1 MSELQLY
8 NTLTRTKQ
16 RFAPLEG
23 REVRMYTC
31 GPTVYGHA
39 HLGNM
44 RSYVVADLIKRTLS
58 WFGWEIRQ
66 VINITDVGHPAGDR
80 DDGEDKM
87 ELAARTQQASASE
100 IAEKWTRVFK
110 TDVKKLNV
118 LEPAAWCKATD
129 HIQEQ
134 IEMIQLLEEKGFAYA
149 THDGIYFDTVQDPQ
163 YGALARLHLDAQ
175 RTQERIEAAAHKRSP
190 ADFALWKR
198 SPGEGVKRQMEWD
211 SPWGVGF
218 PGWHI
223 ECSAMSSKYLGVQ
236 FDIHTGGIDH
246 IPVHHTNEIA
256 QSENAWGVRPWVQ
269 FWMHNGWL
277 LFDAKKMS
285 KSEGGI
291 VTVDDLEAA
300 GIEPLAFRY
309 FLLSGHYRQQMS
321 YSDDA
326 IEGARSSYQRLVRHA
341 VELRA
346 SGESAGVEHVEG
358 YRGRFRDALA
368 DDLNTP
374 QALAVVWEA
383 LRSAELGPK
392 EKWALLEDFDRV
404 LGLGLSEAQLDVPD
418 VDEDVKRLIEERE
431 RAREEK
437 NWARADEI
445 RDQLLERGIVLEDKA
460 GGTRWRRG

>member
-1 MSELQLY
+1 
-8 NTLTRTKQ
+8 
-16 RFAPLEG
+16 
-23 REVRMYTC
+23 
-31 GPTVYGHA
+31 
-39 HLGNM
+39 
-44 RSYVVADLIKRTLS
+44 
-58 WFGWEIRQ
+58 
-66 VINITDVGHPAGDR
+66 
-80 DDGEDKM
+80 
-87 ELAARTQQASASE
+87 
-100 IAEKWTRVFK
+100 
-110 TDVKKLNV
+110 
-118 LEPAAWCKATD
+118 
-129 HIQEQ
+129 
-134 IEMIQLLEEKGFAYA
+134 
-149 THDGIYFDTVQDPQ
+149 
-163 YGALARLHLDAQ
+163 
-175 RTQERIEAAAHKRSP
+175 
-190 ADFALWKR
+190 
-198 SPGEGVKRQMEWD
+198 MEWD

-277 LFDAKKMS
+277 LFDSKKMS

-300 GIEPLAFRY
+300 GIEPLAYRY
-309 FLLSGHYRQQMS
+309 FLLSGHYRQQMT
-321 YSDDA
+321 YSDAA

-346 SGESAGVEHVEG
+346 SEESAGIEHVEG

-374 QALAVVWEA
+374 QALAVVWEM
-383 LRSAELGPK
+383 LRSAELGAV

-431 RAREEK
+431 RAREQK
-437 NWARADEI
+437 DWARADEI

-460 GGTRWRRG
+460 GGTRWRRA

>member
-1 MSELQLY
+1 MSELHLY
-8 NTLTRTKQ
+8 NTLTRSKE

-31 GPTVYGHA
+31 GPTVYSHA

-44 RSYVVADLIKRTLS
+44 RSYVFADLVRRTLV
-58 WFGWEIRQ
+58 WFGWDVKQ
-66 VINITDVGHPAGDR
+66 VVNITDVGHLTGDS

-87 ELAARTQQASASE
+87 ELAARTQQISIWE
-100 IAEKWTRVFK
+100 IAEKWTGVFQA
-110 TDVKKLNV
+110 DLEKLNV
-118 LEPAAWCKATD
+118 WPPAVWCRATD

-134 IEMIQLLEEKGFAYA
+134 IELIQLLEEKGFTYA
-149 THDGIYFDTVQDPQ
+149 THDGIYFDTTRDAG

-175 RTQERIEAAAHKRSP
+175 RTQERIGRASQKRSP

-198 SPGEGVKRQMEWD
+198 SPGEGVKRQMEWE

-223 ECSAMSSKYLGVQ
+223 ECSAMSTKYLGTQ

-246 IPVHHTNEIA
+246 VPVHHPNEIA

-277 LFDAKKMS
+277 LFDDKKMA

-300 GIEPLAFRY
+300 GVEPLAYRY
-309 FLLSGHYRQQMS
+309 FLLGGHYRQQMS

-326 IEGARSSYQRLVRHA
+326 IEGARASYQRLVRHA

-346 SGESAGVEHVEG
+346 SDESEGVEHVEE
-358 YRGRFRDALA
+358 YRSRFRNALT

-374 QALAVVWEA
+374 QALAVVWEVV
-383 LRSAELGPK
+383 RSPDLGSK
-392 EKWALLEDFDRV
+392 EKWTLLEDFDRV
-404 LGLGLSEAQLDVPD
+404 LGLGLAEAQLDVPD
-418 VDEDVKRLIEERE
+418 VDEDVKRLIEERA
-431 RAREEK
+431 RAREQK
-437 NWARADEI
+437 DWARADAI
-445 RDQLLERGIVLEDKA
+445 RDELLERGIVLEDR
-460 GGTRWRRG
+460 GGTTRWRRA